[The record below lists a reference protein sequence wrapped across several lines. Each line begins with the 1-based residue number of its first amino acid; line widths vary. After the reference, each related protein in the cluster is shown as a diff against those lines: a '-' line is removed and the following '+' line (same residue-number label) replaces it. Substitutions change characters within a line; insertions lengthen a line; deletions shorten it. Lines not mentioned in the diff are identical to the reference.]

1 MGKLFWKFFFYLWL
15 AQVTTMLGM
24 SGYLW
29 WHFQQQP
36 QFREFQE
43 GREGHM
49 MSGRPAPQFLP
60 PDQPPMPGN
69 RHYRVLLPLTMGTL
83 ASVLFAGVLAWR
95 FSRPIRSLRD
105 GFRQAANGQL
115 DTRTGTAMASRGDEL
130 SELGAEFDRMTAQ
143 LQQVLDNQRRLLH
156 DVSHELR
163 SPLAR
168 LQAIV
173 GLLRQYPSSI
183 DDLCERLERE
193 SIRMDTLLGELLT
206 LSRLEARQTQLPQ
219 DPVDLG
225 ELITT
230 LLEDNQPSAHQAG
243 IRFCST
249 IPEHSACVQGDGEL
263 LYRAFDNLIRN
274 ALQHSHDEG
283 QISIE
288 VKTLEGGDAAIVEI
302 MDQGPGV
309 PAEELPQLF
318 KPFFRA
324 SNNQGKQSGH
334 GLGLALAQTVVQAH
348 GGSITASNISPKGF
362 RIRVEL
368 PCMPVAQKV
377 S

>member
-15 AQVTTMLGM
+15 AQVTTMLGV

-36 QFREFQE
+36 ELRED
-43 GREGHM
+43 HM
-49 MSGRPAPQFLP
+49 TSERPAPQFLP
-60 PDQPPMPGN
+60 PDHSPIPMPGN
-69 RHYRVLLPLTMGTL
+69 LHPRFLLPLTMGTL

-105 GFRQAANGQL
+105 GFRLAANGQL
-115 DTRTGTAMASRGDEL
+115 DTRTGKAMASRGDEL

-143 LQQVLDNQRRLLH
+143 LQQVLDNQQRLLH

-206 LSRLEARQTQLPQ
+206 LSRLEAKQTPLLQ
-219 DPVDLG
+219 DAVDLC

-230 LLEDNQPSAHQAG
+230 LVEDNQPSAFQAG
-243 IRFCST
+243 IRFCAT
-249 IPEHSACVQGDGEL
+249 IPEHAAWIQGDGEL

-274 ALQHSHDEG
+274 ALQHSRDGG

-288 VKTLEGGDAAIVEI
+288 MKSREGGGAAIVEI
-302 MDQGPGV
+302 SDQGAGV
-309 PAEELPQLF
+309 PEEELSKLF

-324 SNNQGKQSGH
+324 SNNQGSQSGH

-348 GGSITASNISPKGF
+348 SGNIMASNIAPKGF

-368 PCMPVAQKV
+368 PYMPAAQKV